1 MKSPYVF
8 RKNTRYNKVSK
19 VIIIVQ
25 ITAAKSEERYYCIQ
39 KDVKIENVFV
49 NNFLPFF
56 KIRIFEG

>member
-1 MKSPYVF
+1 
-8 RKNTRYNKVSK
+8 VSK